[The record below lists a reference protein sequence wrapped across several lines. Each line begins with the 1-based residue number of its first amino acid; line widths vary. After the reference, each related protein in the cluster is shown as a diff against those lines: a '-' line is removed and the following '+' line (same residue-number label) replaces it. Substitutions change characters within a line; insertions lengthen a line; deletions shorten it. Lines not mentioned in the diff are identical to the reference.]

1 MASEKEADLAREQHS
16 DFLLNLGAHGITID
30 EVKRK
35 GEKSFAVVA
44 LFEEKPD
51 EFPDT
56 LTVQHGKKTLEV
68 PVVARVTEKF
78 KPDSTS

>member
-16 DFLLNLGAHGITID
+16 DFLVDLGAHGITID
-30 EVKRK
+30 EVKFK

-44 LFEEKPD
+44 FFEEKPA

-56 LTVQHGKKTLEV
+56 LKVQRGKKTLEV
-68 PVVARVTEKF
+68 PLIARVTEKF
-78 KPDSTS
+78 KPE